1 MTETV
6 VPGMPEQERV
16 DLAQQVAD
24 AVEVYLLGLQAI
36 SRGEAAGA
44 AVPLLLLEVS
54 QLLLAGARLGAQV
67 DFEAPSRY
75 QPDVGPDPDLD
86 AMRLRLA
93 ELLGDIDTYAHNF
106 EPYDPATLPSQMSD
120 DLTIIATDVAH
131 GLRHFRNGDASEALW
146 WWQYSYLASWGTSAC
161 GVLSALHSVVAHDR
175 LDRDVEG
182 EVELLAAAD
191 ELGDVLPGT
200 LPQAALDADASRP

>member
-67 DFEAPSRY
+67 DFEAPTRY

-120 DLTIIATDVAH
+120 DLTMIATDVAH
-131 GLRHFRNGDASEALW
+131 GLRHFRNGDAGEALW

-182 EVELLAAAD
+182 EVELLEAAD

-200 LPQAALDADASRP
+200 LSQAALDADAPRP